1 MHKYYVFHMSVRY
14 IVFTGKSNGRRLNP
28 LDNSEFHFPYV
39 SGMAADSSQRISLYD
54 RRTDKVL

>member
-1 MHKYYVFHMSVRY
+1 MSVRY